1 MAWTET
7 TITNNKKTD
16 YPAFFKKKN
25 GEYTFAFTSAVQLDG
40 VHISRGLDKTFTW
53 GDKTLMVTS
62 VLDTANRGEE
72 FIITTKVE
80 YKKNVKSS
88 KRGSND

>member
-7 TITNNKKTD
+7 TITNNNKTD

-40 VHISRGLDKTFTW
+40 VHISRGLDKTFLCGGHTH
-53 GDKTLMVTS
+53 TVTS
-62 VLDTANRGEE
+62 VKDVANRGEE
-72 FIITTKVE
+72 FIITTTVE
-80 YKKNVKSS
+80 YKKNVKST
-88 KRGSND
+88 KRGD

>member
-1 MAWTET
+1 MAWVET
-7 TITNNKKTD
+7 IITNDEGTE
-16 YPAFFKKKN
+16 YPVFFKEEN
-25 GEYTFAFTSAVQLDG
+25 SEYTFAFTSAVQLDG

-53 GDKTLMVTS
+53 GDKTLMGTS